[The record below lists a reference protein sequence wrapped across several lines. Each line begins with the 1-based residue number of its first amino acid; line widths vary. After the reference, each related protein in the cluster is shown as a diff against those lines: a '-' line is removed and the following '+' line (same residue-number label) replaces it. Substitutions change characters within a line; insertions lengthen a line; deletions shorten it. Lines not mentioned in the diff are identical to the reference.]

1 MSAAPET
8 TRSGRAARAPKAA
21 RTWIRLSPD
30 TAAKFRRFRRIRR
43 GWWSLLALAIFSG
56 LSLLA
61 ELLVN
66 SRPLVVHYQ
75 GRWIFPT
82 YGAIHTGREFGLDY
96 DYEVKYPDLRPR
108 FAAAG
113 GGDWMLLPLVP
124 YDPIENCYDGQTFKP
139 RPPDAAT
146 HHWLGTD
153 QLNRDILARLLYG
166 YRSALL
172 FSTGFVGLTYLVGV
186 SLGCAMAYWGGW
198 FDLVGQ
204 RLLEVWSMVPFLFV
218 VIILR
223 SVITPTP
230 GWDLLE
236 LLGIVALF
244 SWVGMSYYMRSAT
257 YREKAREYVAAA
269 QVLGAGAGRIVF
281 VHILPNTL
289 ATLVTFIPFTVAA
302 AISSLTAL
310 DFLGFGLPPPTPSW
324 GELLHQG
331 TGNLNAPWIVVS
343 AFSALS
349 VTLILV
355 TFVGE
360 AIREAFDPK
369 RHTIYQ

>member
-1 MSAAPET
+1 M
-8 TRSGRAARAPKAA
+8 
-21 RTWIRLSPD
+21 
-30 TAAKFRRFRRIRR
+30 AAKFRRFRRIRR
-43 GWWSLLALAIFSG
+43 GWWSLVVLVVFSG
-56 LSLLA
+56 LSLIA

-66 SRPLVVHYQ
+66 GRPLIVHDQ

-82 YGAIHTGREFGLDY
+82 YGAIHTGREFGFDY
-96 DYEVKYPDLRPR
+96 DYEINYADLRAR
-108 FAAAG
+108 FAKS
-113 GGDWMLLPLVP
+113 GDHGNWMLLPPVP
-124 YDPIENCYDGQTFKP
+124 YGPNDNCYPGQTFRP
-139 RPPDAAT
+139 RPPDSA
-146 HHWLGTD
+146 HWFGTD

-172 FSTGFVGLTYLVGV
+172 FSIGFVALTYFIGV

-223 SVITPTP
+223 SVIPPTP

-236 LLGIVALF
+236 LLVIVALF
-244 SWVGMSYYMRSAT
+244 SWVGMSYYMRSVT

-281 VHILPNTL
+281 RHILPNTL

-302 AISSLTAL
+302 AVSSLTAL

-331 TGNLNAPWIVVS
+331 TGNLNAPWIVS
-343 AFSALS
+343 AAFTALS
-349 VTLILV
+349 TTLILV

-360 AIREAFDPK
+360 AVREAFDPK